1 MKKTILAYGLL
12 SGAVISIL
20 MASTI
25 PFAHKIGF
33 DKGLFVGYTT
43 MILAFLLVYMGIR
56 SYRDNAGNGHITFGK
71 AFAVGICI
79 TLISSFCYVV
89 TWEIIYYNFMPHFL
103 DEYGAYAMQ
112 KLQASG
118 ASAAAIQ
125 NQVEQM
131 AKYKQLYANPLYM
144 GLMTF
149 IEPFPVGL
157 VITLVSAGI
166 LRRKPQTRAA
176 QSAMAAS

>member
-1 MKKTILAYGLL
+1 MKKTILTYGLL
-12 SGAVISIL
+12 SGAVISVL
-20 MASTI
+20 MATTV

-33 DKGLFVGYTT
+33 GNGLLVGYTT
-43 MILAFLLVYMGIR
+43 MVLAFLLVFMGIR
-56 SYRDNAGNGHITFGK
+56 SYRDNAGNGHITFGR

-79 TLISSFCYVV
+79 TLITCVCYVV

-103 DEYGAYAMQ
+103 DEYSAYALQ

-125 NQVEQM
+125 KQVEQM
-131 AKYKQLYANPLYM
+131 AKYKQLYSNPLSM

-166 LRRKPQTRAA
+166 LRKKPQVQAA